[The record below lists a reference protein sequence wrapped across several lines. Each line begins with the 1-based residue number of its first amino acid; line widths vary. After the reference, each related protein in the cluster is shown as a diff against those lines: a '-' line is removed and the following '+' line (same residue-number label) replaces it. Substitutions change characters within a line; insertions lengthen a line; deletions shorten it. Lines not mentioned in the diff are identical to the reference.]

1 MAVLPGLEGLITS
14 QDKTS
19 PAPLFKWVG
28 GKRQLLD
35 VIGPMVPDFPGTY
48 FEPFIGAGA
57 VLFHLRPQKAIIS
70 DLNPELVNVYNTVK
84 TQAEVLIGRLGQ
96 VVHSREFFLE
106 TRKQN
111 PKAMTDLDRAVR
123 FLYLMRSCFN
133 GVYREN
139 SRGEFNTSMGT
150 LKPGPLPFD
159 PDNIRAVSRYL
170 NENQVDIYNTGYE
183 QHIAK
188 AQPGD
193 FVYLDPPYA
202 PMSKT
207 SNFSS
212 YTKSGFGE
220 KEQKDLAEA
229 CVALD
234 QRGVKFLLS
243 NSNSQVIHTLYAGFN
258 IQVVNATRCVART
271 TSSRASAPVEVLVS
285 NY

>member
-1 MAVLPGLEGLITS
+1 MAILQGLEDL
-14 QDKTS
+14 KTRRD
-19 PAPLFKWVG
+19 PQPLFKWVG

-35 VIGPMVPDFPGTY
+35 VIGPMVPAFTGTY
-48 FEPFIGAGA
+48 FEPFVGGAA

-70 DLNPELVNVYNTVK
+70 DLNPEIINVYNMVK
-84 TQAEVLIGRLGQ
+84 TQPDVLIDRLTR
-96 VVHSREFFLE
+96 VVHSREFFLD
-106 TRKQN
+106 TRKQD
-111 PKAMTDLDRAVR
+111 PKTMTDLDRAVR
-123 FLYLMRSCFN
+123 LIYLMRSCFN
-133 GVYREN
+133 GLYREN
-139 SRGEFNTSMGT
+139 ARGEFNTSMGT

-159 PDNIRAVSRYL
+159 PDNYRAVSRYL

-183 QHIAK
+183 QQIAK

-243 NSNSQVIHTLYAGFN
+243 NSNSHVIHSLYSKFN
-258 IQVVNATRCVART
+258 IRVINATRQLSRKV
-271 TSSRASAPVEVLVS
+271 SSRASAPVEVLVS